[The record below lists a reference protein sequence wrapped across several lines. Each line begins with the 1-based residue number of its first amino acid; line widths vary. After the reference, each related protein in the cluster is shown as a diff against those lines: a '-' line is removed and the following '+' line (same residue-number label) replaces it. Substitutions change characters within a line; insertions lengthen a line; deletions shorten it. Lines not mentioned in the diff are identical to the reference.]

1 MPVSDARETLRF
13 RDFEL
18 DLGAYELRRLGRAVR
33 LERQP
38 MDLLILLVERRR
50 QLVSRSDI
58 VDRLWGKDVFVDV
71 ETGIN
76 TLVFKVRQALRD
88 SPDAPSYVETVP
100 GKGYRFIA
108 PVEVISGPGD
118 GPSTLREDP
127 AVPAS
132 RTDEAHTES
141 SDPGARGLK
150 RLAVGLLA
158 LALVAA
164 FVIWARFGAGT
175 AVSRVTLAVL
185 PVENLS
191 GDPEREY
198 LADGLAEDTIASL
211 GQIDP
216 EHVGVIGRT
225 SIMAYKRT
233 TKSLAE
239 IGHELGADYLVESSL
254 QAENGRLRITS
265 KLIRVRDQV
274 QVWSESYDREPTPL
288 LGLQRELS
296 TVIAEQIRI
305 RLSPERLNAL
315 ARRHTRNADA
325 YDLYLRG
332 RYFGNQLT
340 PATNKRAVEYYERAT
355 ALDPNYALAW
365 SGIAD
370 AIAASPINSDV
381 SPRQVTPRARE
392 AAERAVRA
400 DPDLAEAQT
409 SLGYVDFLLDWTW
422 PTAEAAFRRAISLDP
437 SYSRAH
443 VVLGHVLSQMGRQ
456 GEAETVMRRAREL
469 EPLNAMVHAMS
480 SQVAFQGRDYPG
492 AVEHARQA
500 IVVDPEFWI
509 GHIQLGQVYEQ
520 LGRSDLAFEAFMKAA
535 RFSGG
540 NSKAMSFRGHLLAKL
555 GRVDEARDVLRTLEA
570 VSRDRYVPP
579 YALAFVHAGL
589 GERDAVFEWLDRAY
603 EARDV
608 HLIFLPVDPEWDPYR
623 ADPRFEALLA
633 RCGFASSGPHQ

>member
-18 DLGAYELRRLGRAVR
+18 DLGAYELRRQGRPVR

-50 QLVSRSDI
+50 QLVTRGDI
-58 VDRLWGKDVFVDV
+58 IDRLWGKDVFVDV
-71 ETGIN
+71 ETGVN
-76 TLVFKVRQALRD
+76 TVVFKVRQALHD
-88 SPDAPSYVETVP
+88 SPDAPAYVETVP

-108 PVEVISGPGD
+108 PVEVVSGP
-118 GPSTLREDP
+118 R
-127 AVPAS
+127 
-132 RTDEAHTES
+132 
-141 SDPGARGLK
+141 
-150 RLAVGLLA
+150 
-158 LALVAA
+158 
-164 FVIWARFGAGT
+164 T

-239 IGHELGADYLVESSL
+239 IGHELGADYLVEGSL
-254 QAENGRLRITS
+254 RAENGRLRITS
-265 KLIRVRDQV
+265 KLIRVGDQV

-288 LGLQRELS
+288 LDLQRELS
-296 TVIAEQIRI
+296 TVIAQQIRI

-355 ALDPNYALAW
+355 ALDPEYALAW

-370 AIAASPINSDV
+370 AFSASPINSDV
-381 SPRQVTPRARE
+381 PPRQVSHRARE

-400 DPDLAEAQT
+400 DPDLAETQT
-409 SLGYVDFLLDWTW
+409 SLGYVNFLLDWNW
-422 PTAEAAFRRAISLDP
+422 PTAEAAFRRAIAFDP

-456 GEAETVMRRAREL
+456 SEAETAIRRAREV

-480 SQVAFQGRDYPG
+480 SQVAFQGRDYPA

-500 IVVDPEFWI
+500 IIVDPEFWI
-509 GHIQLGQVYEQ
+509 GHVQLGQAYEQ
-520 LGRSDLAFEAFMKAA
+520 LGRSDPAFESLMNAG
-535 RFSGG
+535 RFSDG

-579 YALAFVHAGL
+579 HAMALVHAGL

-608 HLIFLPVDPEWDPYR
+608 HLIFLPVDPRWDACR
-623 ADPRFEALLA
+623 ADPRFGALLA
-633 RCGFASSGPHQ
+633 RCGFVSSAGSAPVK